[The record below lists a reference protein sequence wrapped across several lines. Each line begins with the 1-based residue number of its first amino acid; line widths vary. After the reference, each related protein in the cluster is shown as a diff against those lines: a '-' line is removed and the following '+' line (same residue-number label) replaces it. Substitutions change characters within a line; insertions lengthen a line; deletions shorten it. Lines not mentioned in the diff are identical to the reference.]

1 MEPAAPL
8 KVIAAAALFST
19 GGAAIKAC
27 SLTGMQVAGLRSGIA
42 ALTLLVLLPAARRRW
57 SASTLVI
64 GATYAA
70 TLISYVL
77 ANKLTT
83 AAGTIFL
90 QSTAP
95 LYLLLLGP
103 WLLREPVH
111 RRDIAFIASIAI
123 GMVMFFVGTDAPLA
137 TAPDPFLGNIFGA
150 LSGILWALTL
160 TGFRWVAREHRE
172 AGSAAVLAF
181 AGNLLVALACLPSLI
196 PLPAFTAADLAVIP
210 YLGIFQ
216 IGLAYVF
223 LVGGIRHVH
232 ALTASLL
239 LLIEPVLNPIWA
251 WLFQSEIPGPWTLTG
266 GCIILATTT
275 VKALTD
281 TRRKPITS

>member
-1 MEPAAPL
+1 L
-8 KVIAAAALFST
+8 
-19 GGAAIKAC
+19 
-27 SLTGMQVAGLRSGIA
+27 
-42 ALTLLVLLPAARRRW
+42 
-57 SASTLVI
+57 I

-70 TLISYVL
+70 TLICYVQ

-111 RRDIAFIASIAI
+111 RRDIVFSAAIAL
-123 GMVMFFVGTDAPLA
+123 GMAMFFVGTDAPLA
-137 TAPDPFLGNIFGA
+137 TAPDPFLGNILGA
-150 LSGILWALTL
+150 LAGVLWAFTL
-160 TGFRWVAREHRE
+160 TGFRWAAREHRE
-172 AGSAAVLAF
+172 AGSAAAVAF
-181 AGNLLVALACLPSLI
+181 AGNLIVALACLPSLL
-196 PLPAFTAADLAVIP
+196 PLPDLGAADLAAVS

-223 LVGGIRHVH
+223 LVHGIRHVH
-232 ALTASLL
+232 ALAASLL

-251 WLFQSEIPGPWTLTG
+251 WLFQSEIPGTWTLAG
-266 GCIILATTT
+266 GGIILATTAI
-275 VKALTD
+275 KSWID
-281 TRRKPITS
+281 TRRKSTG